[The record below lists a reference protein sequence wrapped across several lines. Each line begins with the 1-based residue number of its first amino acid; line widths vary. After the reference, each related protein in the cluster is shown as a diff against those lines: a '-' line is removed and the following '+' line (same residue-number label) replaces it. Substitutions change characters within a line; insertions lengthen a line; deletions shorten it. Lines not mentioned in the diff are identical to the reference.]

1 MKIAH
6 KHIIENIKDSP
17 SIEEIS
23 EKLFQLGHEHKL
35 HESIFDME
43 ITPNRGDCLSLR
55 GILRDLKSFYDIEID
70 NRIYEKNIKDFEISF
85 ENNVKD
91 ICPAI
96 SFLKVEIDEIP
107 ETYNYELESYF
118 DYLNVKKINF
128 FTDISNYVSY
138 ETGQPTHCYNYE
150 KVGDKIKLDFLED
163 NCKFQTLVDK
173 TINLDDKDLVFKNKY
188 NQVINLAGVMGGK
201 DSACEKSTKSVV
213 IECAYFSPETIL
225 GKTIKHN
232 INSEAAYKFERN
244 TDPSSHEFVLR
255 RFLKLI
261 EEHTNINNVE
271 IFSEINSKPNSTAI
285 PYNLKKINAI
295 LGTKV
300 TNKKLKNYLEN
311 LGFQITDESIKAPSY
326 RHDIESLND
335 IAEEIARII
344 GYDNIDSKPIKISS
358 NKIKSITTE
367 EVKIKSILI
376 ENGFFEVINDPFVSS
391 KDKNSIQVDN
401 PLDSNKKYLRTNLR
415 NSLINN
421 LLFNERR
428 QKDIIKL
435 FEISDVYSLNTKAS
449 KRTLGIIASGRIDK
463 NYRDFSKKINNDYLS
478 IILDM
483 ASISSNKYKCE
494 NISRE
499 GLNSKSK
506 DSIFYVEIEI
516 DSSIPGHNSA
526 YNNTPCPKHKYNP
539 ISEYPSSKR
548 DLSYLIHDHS
558 KYLLLQK
565 YIDNLDEEILKEVFI
580 FDYFLLENT
589 DEIKI
594 GFRFIFQDTKSTVTE
609 SKVNDIMN
617 VIISETT
624 NMKGITIPGLENE
637 NE

>member
-6 KHIIENIKDSP
+6 KHLIKNIKNCP

-23 EKLFQLGHEHKL
+23 EKLYQLGHEH
-35 HESIFDME
+35 EFIDSIFDME
-43 ITPNRGDCLSLR
+43 VTPNRGDCLSLR
-55 GILRDLKSFYDIEID
+55 GISRDLKSFYDVEID
-70 NRIYEKNIKDFEISF
+70 NRIYEKNIKNFEISF

-107 ETYNYELESYF
+107 DKYNYELQSYF

-138 ETGQPTHCYNYE
+138 ETGQPTHCYNLE
-150 KVGDKIKLDFLED
+150 KVGDKIKLDFLKD
-163 NCKFQTLVDK
+163 SCKFETLVGK
-173 TINLDDKDLVFKNKY
+173 TINLDNKDLVFCNKH

-201 DSACEKSTKSVV
+201 DSACEKSTKSAI

-244 TDPSSHEFVLR
+244 TDPSSHEYVLR
-255 RFLKLI
+255 RFIKLI
-261 EEHTNINNVE
+261 EEHTKINNIE
-271 IFSEINSKPNSTAI
+271 IFSEINSRPKSIAI
-285 PYNLKKINAI
+285 PYNPKKINAI
-295 LGTKV
+295 LGTSISNEKI
-300 TNKKLKNYLEN
+300 KNYLQS
-311 LGFQITDESIKAPSY
+311 LGFLITDESIKVPTH

-344 GYDNIDSKPIKISS
+344 GYNNIDSKPIKISS
-358 NKIKSITTE
+358 NKIKSVTTE
-367 EVKIKSILI
+367 EVKIKSILT

-449 KRTLGIIASGRIDK
+449 KRTLGIIASGRVDK

-478 IILDM
+478 TILGKTG
-483 ASISSNKYKCE
+483 ISSNKYKCE

-499 GLNSKSK
+499 GLDSKSK

-516 DSSIPGHNSA
+516 DSSIPCHNSP
-526 YNNTPCPKHKYNP
+526 NNNIPCPQHKYNP

-558 KYLLLQK
+558 KYLHLQK

-580 FDYFLLENT
+580 FDYFLTKNT
-589 DEIKI
+589 NEIKI
-594 GFRFIFQDTKSTVTE
+594 GFRFIFQDIKSTVTE

-624 NMKGITIPGLENE
+624 NIKGISIPGLENE

>member
-6 KHIIENIKDSP
+6 KHITENIKNSP

-23 EKLFQLGHEHKL
+23 ERLFQLGHEHKL
-35 HESIFDME
+35 IENIFDME

-70 NRIYEKNIKDFEISF
+70 NHIYEKNIKDFEISF
-85 ENNVKD
+85 ENNAKD

-118 DYLNVKKINF
+118 DNLNVKKINF

-150 KVGDKIKLDFLED
+150 KVGDKIKLDFIKD
-163 NCKFQTLVDK
+163 NFKFETLVDK
-173 TINLDDKDLVFKNKY
+173 TINLDDKDLVFINKY

-201 DSACEKSTKSVV
+201 DSACEKSTRSVV

-244 TDPSSHEFVLR
+244 TDPSSHDYVLR

-261 EEHTNINNVE
+261 EVHTNINNVE
-271 IFSEINSKPNSTAI
+271 IFSEISSKPNSIAI

-300 TNKKLKNYLEN
+300 TNKKLKNYLQN
-311 LGFQITDESIKAPSY
+311 LGFQITDESIKVPSY
-326 RHDIESLND
+326 RHDIRSLND

-367 EVKIKSILI
+367 EVKIKSILT

-391 KDKNSIQVDN
+391 KDKNSIQIDN

-435 FEISDVYSLNTKAS
+435 FEISDVYLLNAKAS

-463 NYRDFSKKINNDYLS
+463 NYRDFSKKINNDYLP
-478 IILDM
+478 IILDK

-506 DSIFYVEIEI
+506 DSIFYVEVEI
-516 DSSIPGHNSA
+516 DSSISGHNSD
-526 YNNTPCPKHKYNP
+526 YNNIPCPEHKYNP

-580 FDYFLLENT
+580 FDYFLTKNT
-589 DEIKI
+589 NEIKI
-594 GFRFIFQDTKSTVTE
+594 GFRFIFQDIKSTVTE

-617 VIISETT
+617 VIISDTT

-637 NE
+637 

>member
-6 KHIIENIKDSP
+6 KHLIKNIKNCP

-23 EKLFQLGHEHKL
+23 EKLYQLGHEH
-35 HESIFDME
+35 EFIDSIFDME
-43 ITPNRGDCLSLR
+43 VTPNRGDCLSLR
-55 GILRDLKSFYDIEID
+55 GISRDLKSFYDVEID
-70 NRIYEKNIKDFEISF
+70 NSIYEKNIKNFEISF

-107 ETYNYELESYF
+107 DKYNYELQSYF

-138 ETGQPTHCYNYE
+138 ETGQPTHCYNLE
-150 KVGDKIKLDFLED
+150 KVGDKIKLDFLKD
-163 NCKFQTLVDK
+163 SCKFETLVGK
-173 TINLDDKDLVFKNKY
+173 TINLDNKDLVFCNKH

-201 DSACEKSTKSVV
+201 DSACEKSTKSAI

-244 TDPSSHEFVLR
+244 TDPSSHEYVLR
-255 RFLKLI
+255 RFIKLI
-261 EEHTNINNVE
+261 EEHTKINNIE
-271 IFSEINSKPNSTAI
+271 IFSEINSRPKSIAI
-285 PYNLKKINAI
+285 PYNPKKINAI
-295 LGTKV
+295 LGTSISNEKI
-300 TNKKLKNYLEN
+300 KNYLQS
-311 LGFQITDESIKAPSY
+311 LGFQITDESIKVPTY

-344 GYDNIDSKPIKISS
+344 GYNNIDSKPIKISS
-358 NKIKSITTE
+358 NKIKSVTTE
-367 EVKIKSILI
+367 EVKIKSILT

-449 KRTLGIIASGRIDK
+449 KRTLGIIASGRVDK

-478 IILDM
+478 TILGKTG
-483 ASISSNKYKCE
+483 ISSNKYKCE

-499 GLNSKSK
+499 GLDSKSK

-516 DSSIPGHNSA
+516 DSSIP
-526 YNNTPCPKHKYNP
+526 
-539 ISEYPSSKR
+539 
-548 DLSYLIHDHS
+548 
-558 KYLLLQK
+558 
-565 YIDNLDEEILKEVFI
+565 
-580 FDYFLLENT
+580 
-589 DEIKI
+589 
-594 GFRFIFQDTKSTVTE
+594 
-609 SKVNDIMN
+609 
-617 VIISETT
+617 
-624 NMKGITIPGLENE
+624 
-637 NE
+637 